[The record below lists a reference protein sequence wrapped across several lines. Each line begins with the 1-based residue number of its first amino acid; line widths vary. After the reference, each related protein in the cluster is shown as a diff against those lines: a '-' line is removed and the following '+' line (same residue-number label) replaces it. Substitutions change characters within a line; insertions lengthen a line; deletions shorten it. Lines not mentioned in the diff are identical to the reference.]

1 MAERDQYDETHA
13 IAQSLTA
20 ANRPLRLQLGLE
32 GGVRDDVLLP
42 QYVDG
47 EQAICDGITLRIDCL
62 SLDAHLPLKTL
73 IGVAAELQIVTD
85 RGNLRSICG
94 IVTAASQGES
104 DGGLAAYQLV
114 VNDAL
119 ALLDLDVTTRVF
131 LNKNELDVVRT
142 VLSEVRQANPAL
154 AIAFDIDTDA
164 ALAQRQY
171 PARKQIIQCNEST
184 GAFIRRL
191 LRRRGIGWT
200 FRAGTTAESGQ
211 APATPRHTMVLFH
224 DARRLPPSSA
234 GTIRFQRASATEQ
247 RDTITGWCGV
257 RRLRPGRSSHH
268 SWNYDN
274 PRGAGF
280 MTVSATSQTDQGGK
294 GNQMAAGLERYLTE
308 SPHVRDN
315 HHDLRALAW
324 QSMARSDFEAKC
336 YHAECNVR
344 DCNAGEYFSLAG
356 HPDLDTHPEHERE
369 FIILSQRIT
378 VQNNLPKTDDA
389 RVQRLFARSLW
400 LPGADAHDMASRNWF
415 DAGGLRVMVRLT
427 CVRRDIPFVPAYDAR
442 TDQPHPPLQ
451 SAVVTGPEGEE
462 VLCDALGRVRVRFGG
477 TREQDHAHAQ
487 GAGAS
492 GTDADSAWVRVASN
506 WAGND
511 SGNGAPFGALSL
523 PRAGTEVLIDFLGG
537 DPDKP
542 VIIGQLYNGA
552 NHPPCFGHDGLPDNR
567 YLSGIKS
574 REIRGQRANQLRLD
588 DTPGQ
593 ISAQLASD
601 HGRSELNLGWL
612 CAPRNHGAGEQRGAG
627 AELCTDE
634 QMALRAGKGV
644 LLSAW
649 ERLRDGDKQL
659 DRSAYL
665 ALMEECLQLFRALGQ
680 HAASQQGLASDDQ
693 PQQALHEAAQRWEQQ
708 GGAMVGVT
716 APDGISFAS
725 SQAIVSYAAT
735 NIDTVARKH
744 LQLYAGAHVNLNAA
758 QGIGLFAQKDGL
770 RAIAHRGKL
779 LMQSQHDDMEID
791 SGKDLRISA
800 HGRLIIMAEEI
811 SLINTAGAYIRLKG
825 DGPEI
830 GGPGA
835 ININTDGHHWNG
847 PASEQAQLPAFGEG
861 DFGRAVRSVRAT
873 DGAPIEGVEMRIER
887 EEGAADS
894 ATTGNDGTGPQFV
907 SKWLEQVKGVFLR
920 KQP

>member
-1 MAERDQYDETHA
+1 MADRDPYDEAHT
-13 IAQSLTA
+13 IAQCLTA

-42 QYVDG
+42 QYIDG
-47 EQAICDGITLRIDCL
+47 EQGICDGIALRIDCL
-62 SLDAHLPLKTL
+62 SLDAHLPLKAL

-85 RGNLRSICG
+85 RGNLHSICG

-114 VNDAL
+114 VSDAL
-119 ALLDLDVTTRVF
+119 AILDLDVTTRVF

-142 VLSEVRQANPAL
+142 VLYEVRQANPTL
-154 AIAFDIDTDA
+154 AIAFDIETDA
-164 ALAQRQY
+164 TLALQQY

-191 LRRRGIGWT
+191 LRRRGISWV
-200 FRAGTTAESGQ
+200 FRAGTTAGDGQ
-211 APATPRHTMVLFH
+211 ARATPRHTMVLFH
-224 DARRLPPSSA
+224 DARRLPQSSA
-234 GTIRFQRASATEQ
+234 GTIRFHRASATEQ
-247 RDTITGWCGV
+247 RDTITAWCGV
-257 RRLRPGRSSHH
+257 RSLRPGRVSHF
-268 SWNYDN
+268 SWDYDN

-280 MTVSATSQTDQGGK
+280 MTVSATSRADQGGK
-294 GNQMAAGLERYLTE
+294 GNLLAGGLERYLTE
-308 SPHVRDN
+308 PPHVRDN
-315 HHDLRALAW
+315 HQDLRALAW

-336 YHAECNVR
+336 YYAESNVR

-356 HPDLDTHPEHERE
+356 HPDLDTHPEQERE
-369 FIILSQRIT
+369 FIILSQRISA
-378 VQNNLPKTDDA
+378 QNNLPKAYDA
-389 RVQRLFARSLW
+389 RVQRLFAHSLW
-400 LPGADAHDMASRNWF
+400 LPGADAHDTANRNWF

-427 CVRRDIPFVPAYDAR
+427 CVRRDIPFVPAHDAR
-442 TDQPHPPLQ
+442 TGQPHPPLQ

-477 TREQDHAHAQ
+477 TRGQDHAHAQ

-492 GTDADSAWVRVASN
+492 STDADSAWVRVASN
-506 WAGND
+506 WAGTD
-511 SGNGAPFGALSL
+511 HGNGAPFGALTL

-552 NHPPCFGHDGLPDNR
+552 SHPPCFGHDGLPDNR

-612 CAPRNHGAGEQRGAG
+612 CEPRSHGAGAQRGAG
-627 AELCTDE
+627 AELSTDE

-659 DRSAYL
+659 DRSEYL

-680 HAASQQGLASDDQ
+680 HAAAQQGLASDDH
-693 PQQALHEAAQRWEQQ
+693 PQQGLKDKVQHWEHD

-744 LQLYAGAHVNLNAA
+744 LHLFAGAHVNLNAA

-770 RAIAHRGKL
+770 RVIAHRGKL

-791 SGKDLRISA
+791 SGKDLRLSA
-800 HGRLIIMAEEI
+800 LGRLIIMAEEI

-825 DGPEI
+825 GSPEI

-847 PASEQAQLPAFGEG
+847 PASEAAQLPTFDEG
-861 DFGRAVRSVRAT
+861 DFSRAVRLVRAS
-873 DGAPIEGVEMRIER
+873 DSEPVSGVDMRIER
-887 EEGAADS
+887 EGGDATSGVTGDDGVSPTVGA
-894 ATTGNDGTGPQFV
+894 
-907 SKWLEQVKGVFLR
+907 KWLEQFKAIFIR